1 MIKKDKKFDIVM
13 FCMSSYTDWER
24 GVSNRNFQVFNSL
37 KSNNLVN
44 RILLIDYLPQT
55 KKRAL
60 RNWKENIF
68 LNNIGKTIR
77 STLHTKIY
85 SPEENVYVYSTVKN
99 IFNYKKC
106 FKEINDYLIK
116 EDYKNIVLWSY
127 YPINTD
133 YFDSIDYDISVF
145 DTVDN
150 WAEHASYKK
159 IKTKIEENY
168 KTIRDR
174 ANIIFVLSEA
184 SEKMFYPRVDKVYH
198 ITQGIDLAH
207 YANKSKLIN
216 NDIAKISRPIIG
228 YLGIIQENRVN
239 LDMVEYVAKKNLDK
253 SIVLVGPIWK
263 KEDEERLSKFS
274 NIYLLGAKE
283 YVEAPDYIS
292 RFDVGIIPHYIN
304 DFIKYTCPMK
314 LYEYLA
320 CGISVVTT
328 DAPGV
333 EQFKD
338 VVSVAN
344 DFERFNSCI
353 NEELISNS
361 QEKVQA
367 RLDLIKE
374 HTWKKK
380 VDQMME
386 HIVNFK

>member
-1 MIKKDKKFDIVM
+1 MIRKDKKYDIVM
-13 FCMSSYTDWER
+13 FSMSSFTDWER
-24 GVSNRNFQVFNSL
+24 GISNRNFQVFNSL
-37 KSNNLVN
+37 KSNNFVN

-68 LNNIGKTIR
+68 LNNIGKTIKLSPFTR
-77 STLHTKIY
+77 IY
-85 SPEENVYVYSTVKN
+85 SPEENVFVYSTVQN
-99 IFNYKKC
+99 IFGHKKYL
-106 FKEINDYLIK
+106 KEIDNYLKK
-116 EDYKNIVLWSY
+116 ENYKNIILWSY
-127 YPINTD
+127 YPID
-133 YFDSIDYDISVF
+133 IEYFNEIEHDISVF

-150 WAEHASYKK
+150 WAEHASYKN
-159 IKTKIEENY
+159 IKTKLEENY
-168 KTIRDR
+168 KTIRDK
-174 ANIIFVLSEA
+174 ANIIFVLSEE
-184 SEKMFYPRVDKVYH
+184 SEKIFYPRTDKVYH

-207 YANKSKLIN
+207 YANKNRVIN

-239 LDMVEYVAKKNLDK
+239 LDMVEYIAKKNLDK
-253 SIVLVGPIWK
+253 SIVLVGPIWR
-263 KEDEERLSKFS
+263 KEDEERLRRFS

-283 YVEAPDYIS
+283 YNEAPDYIS

-320 CGISVVTT
+320 CGIPVVTT
-328 DAPGV
+328 DAPGI
-333 EQFKD
+333 EQFRS

-344 DFERFNSCI
+344 DFEKFNACI
-353 NEELISNS
+353 NEELNNS
-361 QEKVQA
+361 PEKVET
-367 RLDLIKE
+367 RLSVIKE

>member
-1 MIKKDKKFDIVM
+1 MIKKEKKFDIVM

-44 RILLIDYLPQT
+44 RILLIDYLPQS

-68 LNNIGKTIR
+68 LNNIGRTIK
-77 STLHTKIY
+77 STLFTKIY

-106 FKEINDYLIK
+106 LKEINNYLIK
-116 EDYKNIVLWSY
+116 EDFKNIVLWSY

-168 KTIRDR
+168 KIIRDR

-184 SEKMFYPRVDKVYH
+184 SEKMFYPRVDKIYH

-207 YANKSKLIN
+207 YANKSKVIN
-216 NDIAKISRPIIG
+216 NDIAKLSRPIIG
-228 YLGIIQENRVN
+228 YLGII
-239 LDMVEYVAKKNLDK
+239 
-253 SIVLVGPIWK
+253 
-263 KEDEERLSKFS
+263 
-274 NIYLLGAKE
+274 
-283 YVEAPDYIS
+283 
-292 RFDVGIIPHYIN
+292 
-304 DFIKYTCPMK
+304 
-314 LYEYLA
+314 
-320 CGISVVTT
+320 
-328 DAPGV
+328 
-333 EQFKD
+333 
-338 VVSVAN
+338 
-344 DFERFNSCI
+344 
-353 NEELISNS
+353 
-361 QEKVQA
+361 
-367 RLDLIKE
+367 
-374 HTWKKK
+374 
-380 VDQMME
+380 
-386 HIVNFK
+386 